1 MEKSR
6 GYFYNEAL
14 VELDLKNIDL
24 PSVSDKSIFSKLLSS
39 WAKERLTVV
48 CRVQEENY
56 VLVGKSVRSLS
67 SVYQAKRLLGPDA
80 KIVVVEDDK
89 VLQAYSELRS
99 KLMSDP
105 TLTTLE
111 ASADGHFEESTVKF
125 EVTEAGD
132 EDAPIIRYVNSLIFR
147 ASQQK
152 ASDIHIEPFEDCVK
166 IRFRIDGVLYD
177 VAKEDKAFSSA
188 IISRIKILA
197 GMDIAERRLPQDGRI
212 GVTVTGREIDLR
224 VSSIPTQFGERVVLR
239 LLDKSGSLLEL
250 EDLGLEGENLKML
263 SSLITKP
270 NGIILVTGPT
280 GSGKTTTLYAC
291 LSRINTEDKNI
302 LTVEDPIEYQIP
314 GIGQMQVNPKIGF
327 TFAAGLRSIL
337 RQDPDVVMVGE
348 IRDTETAEIAIQAS
362 LTGHLV
368 FSTLHTN
375 DAPGAITRLID
386 LNVEPFL
393 VASSL
398 LCVLAQRLVRKLC
411 PDCREARQLNASEF
425 RSLGWTGELPHS
437 VKIYGPGSKDCSR
450 CKNVRY
456 VGRTGIH
463 ELLLIRENLRSLIVN
478 KSDSKSIRQ
487 VAESKNGFKSLRVDG
502 LQKVLNGVTSVEEV
516 LMVTH
521 EE

>member
-1 MEKSR
+1 MTDTQ
-6 GYFYNEAL
+6 
-14 VELDLKNIDL
+14 LDISSIDL
-24 PSVSDKSIFSKLLSS
+24 PNLEDKSQINKVLGS
-39 WAKERLTVV
+39 WAKDNLAVL
-48 CRVQEENY
+48 CRVRSENKI
-56 VLVGKSVRSLS
+56 LLGKGYKSLAA
-67 SVYQAKRLLGPDA
+67 VYQLKKLAGESTQVITLDDE
-80 KIVVVEDDK
+80 VVLK
-89 VLQAYSELRS
+89 AYAELRS
-99 KLMSDP
+99 KLMADP
-105 TLTTLE
+105 NLTALSGGLE
-111 ASADGHFEESTVKF
+111 NQLDEAAVKF
-125 EVTEAGD
+125 EVTEASD

-166 IRFRIDGVLYD
+166 IRFRIDGLLYD
-177 VAKEDKAFSSA
+177 IAREEKSFSSA

-212 GVTVTGREIDLR
+212 GVTVAGREIDLR

-239 LLDKSGSLLEL
+239 LLDKSSSLLQL
-250 EDLGLEGENLKML
+250 EDLGLEGENLKIL
-263 SSLITKP
+263 TNLITKP

-314 GIGQMQVNPKIGF
+314 GIGQMQVNSKIGF

-411 PDCREARQLNASEF
+411 PACKEPRVLSESELA
-425 RSLGWTGELPHS
+425 SLGWRGAGVGPVS
-437 VKIYGPGSKDCSR
+437 VFGPGSKDCSV
-450 CKNVRY
+450 CKNIRY
-456 VGRTGIH
+456 LGRTGIH
-463 ELLLIRENLRSLIVN
+463 ELLVIRENIRPLIVG
-478 KSDSKSIRQ
+478 KSDSKSIRKL
-487 VAESKNGFKSLRVDG
+487 AEEQNGFKSLRMDG
-502 LQKVLNGVTSVEEV
+502 LSKVLKGVTSVEEV

>member
-1 MEKSR
+1 MVFDYR
-6 GYFYNEAL
+6 
-14 VELDLKNIDL
+14 NIDIPDL
-24 PSVSDKSIFSKLLSS
+24 QDKSLLN
-39 WAKERLTVV
+39 K
-48 CRVQEENY
+48 
-56 VLVGKSVRSLS
+56 LVGTWARDNLVLLCSYNGENVLLVGSGLKS
-67 SVYQAKRLLGPDA
+67 YFPIFQIKKILGQDI
-80 KIVVVEDDK
+80 KIVTCEDEAILK
-89 VLQAYSELRS
+89 AYSELRS

-105 TLTTLE
+105 SLTSL
-111 ASADGHFEESTVKF
+111 SGYIDGNYDDYSVKF
-125 EVTEAGD
+125 EVTEASD
-132 EDAPIIRYVNSLIFR
+132 EDAPVIRYVNSLIFR
-147 ASQQK
+147 ARQQK

-177 VAKEDKAFSSA
+177 VAKEEKAFTSL

-212 GVTVTGREIDLR
+212 GVTVGGRELDLR

-239 LLDKSGSLLEL
+239 LLDKSSSLLQL
-250 EDLGLEGENLKML
+250 EDLGLDGENLKTL
-263 SSLITKP
+263 SGLIQKP

-291 LSRINTEDKNI
+291 LSRINTQDKNI

-337 RQDPDVVMVGE
+337 RQDPDVVMIGE

-386 LNVEPFL
+386 LGVEPFL

-398 LCVLAQRLVRKLC
+398 LCVQAQRLVRKLC
-411 PDCREARQLNASEF
+411 SECKEPRWLSPEEF
-425 RSLGWTGELPHS
+425 IAFGWKENNPQGFH
-437 VKIYGPGSKDCSR
+437 VYGPGTKDCQL
-450 CKNVRY
+450 CKNIRY
-456 VGRTGIH
+456 IGRTGIH
-463 ELLLIRENLRSLIVN
+463 ELLVIKENLRSLIVG
-478 KSDSKSIRQ
+478 KADAKSIRST
-487 VAESKNGFKSLRVDG
+487 AEQNGFESLRIDG
-502 LQKVLNGVTSVEEV
+502 LKKVLRGITSVEEV
-516 LMVTH
+516 LMATH